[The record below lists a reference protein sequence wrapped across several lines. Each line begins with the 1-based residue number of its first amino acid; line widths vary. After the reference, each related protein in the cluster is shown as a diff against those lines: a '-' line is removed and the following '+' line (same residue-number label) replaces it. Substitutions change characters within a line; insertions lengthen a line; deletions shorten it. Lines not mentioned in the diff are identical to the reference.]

1 MFVIRKSDDR
11 GHADHGWLKSW
22 HTFSFADYY
31 DPKHMAFRVL
41 RVINEDFIDPDQGFG
56 THPHRDME
64 IVTYVIEGSLKH
76 RDTLGNSSAIT
87 PGEIQRMSAGTGI
100 QHSEFNG
107 SKEQTTH
114 LLQIWLLPNRQGL
127 EPGYEQKNLSGMLAK
142 TGLHKVVSGK
152 QDPAIV
158 SINQDVEI
166 YVGKYEN
173 SADKIELRPGRYGW
187 LQLIKGSM
195 TIVEEGISLKAGDG
209 LAVSD
214 EKGFQFQA
222 EGPTEFLFFDL
233 P

>member
-1 MFVIRKSDDR
+1 MFVVRKSDDR

-31 DPKHMAFRVL
+31 DPAHMAFRVL

-56 THPHRDME
+56 THPHKDME

-76 RDTLGNSSAIT
+76 RDTLGNSSTIS

-107 SKEQTTH
+107 SKDETTH
-114 LLQIWLLPNRQGL
+114 LLQIWLMPKAQGL
-127 EPGYEQKNLSGMLAK
+127 KPGYEQKNLSSLMST

-152 QDPAIV
+152 PDSSIV
-158 SINQDVEI
+158 GINQDVDI

-173 SADKIELRPGRYGW
+173 SGGEIKLQQGRYGW
-187 LQLIKGSM
+187 LQVVRGGVTLF
-195 TIVEEGISLKAGDG
+195 TEGISLKAGDG
-209 LAVSD
+209 LAIGD
-214 EKGFQFQA
+214 EKGFSFRA